1 MKKILLLSLFFLIF
15 INSKSQVIDDF
26 NDGNFSDNPTWQG
39 DDSLWQVNTNFQLQ
53 SKGTTGTAKDIYLI
67 TQNAI
72 QTETEWKFKIR
83 FNFSPSSQNFCR
95 YYLTSDQTNLKG
107 NLNGYYVQFGG
118 STSNT
123 DTISLYKQIG
133 TSRIR
138 IIAGRPATVAK
149 TNNIIDIKV
158 NRDSIGNWFLYSDT
172 LATNNYL
179 LEGNVFDTTFKTS
192 LYTGIF
198 ARFTT
203 GNISNFYLDDVY
215 IGKPIVDTVSPKI
228 ESFFLVNDS
237 ILQINFNEAI
247 NDLDASNILNFELD
261 NAFPSLVKSAIGGDN
276 KSIIL
281 NFETSFIS
289 GNSYNLSIKNIN
301 DLNVNKLAD
310 TTLNF
315 VFYKPNID
323 DIVINEIMPD
333 PSPSNGLPDA
343 EFIELYNRSNFDI
356 EIGGWK
362 INDLSTSATLPLYK
376 LKAKEYVIITNPAN
390 ENLFK
395 SYGNTLAVP
404 FLPGLNNDGDLV
416 QLMDNKNV
424 IINQIKYDLN
434 WYNNM
439 AKKDGGWSLE
449 LINPFTLCKGIDNW
463 VASESP
469 VGGTPGKV
477 NFFSSFLPD
486 ASKPI
491 IKSWFYTND
500 QNLTLVFNEK
510 MDSIKMQNVKLNI
523 SNNSISSIDIKGS
536 KSDSVLIAFIN
547 PLINKQNYTLQIDSA
562 FDCVGNKIANNTA
575 INFTFIPVKVAQ
587 QNDII
592 ISEISSNPIENVALP
607 NAEYVE
613 LYNRSSNIILLNNF
627 KIKSGSS
634 ITNIGNYQLYPDSFI
649 VLCDDSKLSAFSSF
663 KNVISVPSLPTLS
676 LDDEIVLLNENNNI
690 INQVAYKQSWY
701 NNNVKADGGWSLEMI
716 DLNNPCGTASN
727 WTASVNAGGGT
738 IGFKNSVHGINKDNA
753 SPSLTRI
760 YPINSNSVVLFFNET
775 LDSLSVCNK
784 NNFKFNPSILGDYS
798 FTFNDD
804 FLTQL
809 VVSFTDSIKQNT
821 PYTLIL
827 DSAKDCSNN
836 YISVDFPIDFGLC
849 KQADTNDIAINEIL
863 FNPNPNGVDFVE
875 IYNKTN
881 QFIDVKNLWIGNR
894 NANSLIENFYPL
906 AQNGYMLLPNSYYVI
921 TTNQSFIKQQY
932 NVVNKNNFIEVNGM
946 PSLNDDEG
954 TCVLFSK
961 PETIFDELQ
970 YNDKMHFTLI
980 DNKEGISLERIDFF
994 RATNDKNNW
1003 TSAASTSGFA
1013 TPTYKNSQFLKVN
1026 IGNELLNIEP
1036 EVFSP
1041 NNDGVNDLVNI
1052 SYKFNKNNNTATL
1065 NIYNSNGILV
1075 KTLLNNAPLGTE
1087 GVITWNGLS
1096 NSNDALPVGIYIV
1109 NFEYF
1114 NVDGSTENIK
1124 KTLVIGSSF

>member
-1 MKKILLLSLFFLIF
+1 MKKILLLYLFFLTNF
-15 INSKSQVIDDF
+15 YSKAQVIDNF
-26 NDGNFSDNPTWQG
+26 IDGNFNENPVWQG

-53 SKGTTGTAKDIYLI
+53 SKGTVGTAKDIYLI

-72 QTETEWKFKIR
+72 QNETEWRFKIR
-83 FNFSPSSQNFCR
+83 FNFSPSTQNFCR

-118 STSNT
+118 STGNT

-133 TSRIR
+133 ASRIR
-138 IIAGRPATVAK
+138 IIAGRPATAAK
-149 TNNIIDIKV
+149 TNNIIDVKV

-172 LATNNYL
+172 LASNNYI

-203 GNISNFYLDDVY
+203 GNIANFYLDDVY
-215 IGKPIVDTVSPKI
+215 INKPIVDTVSPKI
-228 ESFFLVNDS
+228 ESYFLINDS
-237 ILQINFNEAI
+237 TLQINFNESVSA
-247 NDLDASNILNFELD
+247 NDASNTLNFELD
-261 NAFPSLVKSAIGGDN
+261 NAFPSLVKAAIGVDN
-276 KSIIL
+276 KSIVL
-281 NFETSFIS
+281 NFEANFIS
-289 GNSYNLSIKNIN
+289 TNIYNLSIKNIA
-301 DLNVNKLAD
+301 DLNANKIAD

-315 VFYKPNID
+315 VFYKTSID

-424 IINQIKYDLN
+424 IINQIKYNLS
-434 WYNNM
+434 WYNNL

-477 NFFSSFLPD
+477 NFFSSLLPD
-486 ASKPI
+486 VSKPTI
-491 IKSWFYTND
+491 RNWFYTND
-500 QNLTLVFNEK
+500 QNLILVFNEK

-523 SNNSISSIDIKGS
+523 NNNTISSFAIKGS
-536 KSDSVLIAFIN
+536 KFDSVLIAFVN

-562 FDCVGNKIANNTA
+562 FDCVGNKIADNTA
-575 INFTFIPVKVAQ
+575 FNFTFIPVKAAQ

-592 ISEISSNPIENVALP
+592 ITEISANPIENVTLP
-607 NAEYVE
+607 NAEYIE
-613 LYNRSSNIILLNNF
+613 LYNRSENIILLNNF

-634 ITNIGNYQLYPDSFI
+634 ITNIGNFQLYPDSFI

-663 KNVISVPSLPTLS
+663 KNVITVPSLPTLS
-676 LDDEIVLLNENNNI
+676 LDDEIILLNENSNI

-701 NNNVKADGGWSLEMI
+701 NNNVKADGGWSLERI

-727 WTASVNAGGGT
+727 WTASLNAGGGT
-738 IGFKNSVHGINKDNA
+738 IGFKNSVNGLNKDKVN
-753 SPSLTRI
+753 PSLTRI
-760 YPINSNSVVLFFNET
+760 YPINSNAVVLYFNET
-775 LDSLSVCNK
+775 LDSLSVCNR
-784 NNFKFNPSILGDYS
+784 NNFKFNPTIFGDYN

-804 FLTQL
+804 FLTELL
-809 VVSFTDSIKQNT
+809 VTFTDSIKQNT

-827 DSAKDCSNN
+827 DSVKDCSNN
-836 YISVDFPIDFGLC
+836 TISVDFPLDFGLC

-881 QFIDVKNLWIGNR
+881 QYIDVKTLWIGNR
-894 NANSLIENFYPL
+894 NSTGLIENFYPL

-921 TTNQSFIKQQY
+921 TTDQSSVKMQY
-932 NVVNKNNFIEVNGM
+932 NVVNKNNFIEVNSM

-954 TCVLFSK
+954 TFVLFSK

-994 RATNDKNNW
+994 RGTNDKNNW
-1003 TSAASTSGFA
+1003 TSAASTIGFA

-1041 NNDGVNDLVNI
+1041 NNDGVNDVVNI
-1052 SYKFNKNNNTATL
+1052 SYKFSKNNNTATL

-1096 NSNDALPVGIYIV
+1096 NSNQALPVGIYIV

-1114 NVDGSTENIK
+1114 NTDGSTENIK